1 MAENWKQQRCFL
13 VDEWMNKLLYL
24 GNEILFGTKKK
35 VCYQIIQ
42 RHRVTLSAYY

>member
-35 VCYQIIQ
+35 SV
-42 RHRVTLSAYY
+42 LSDHTKT

>member
-35 VCYQIIQ
+35 KCVIRSYKDIE
-42 RHRVTLSAYY
+42 SP